1 MCCVEFYG
9 VTFLFFLD
17 FFFFPP
23 PFRISFASDRP
34 HSLLESLFFFFL
46 PCIESHILVRHHHP
60 HIYFFKSITTK
71 FLESALTEPSC
82 YRWVNQA
89 T

>member
-9 VTFLFFLD
+9 VTFFCFSRFFV
-17 FFFFPP
+17 FPSVP
-23 PFRISFASDRP
+23 YIVCFRQASFTVGVP
-34 HSLLESLFFFFL
+34 FFFFL